1 MIKTRAHIKLF
12 ERGRKTPFVNGYRPL
27 FSFAK
32 EMKTSGSITLID
44 KDEFH
49 PGEEGEV
56 EIIFL
61 NLKYLGSSF
70 DKGSKFSFGEG
81 GPSLGEGEIL
91 SFEEVKSLA

>member
-1 MIKTRAHIKLF
+1 MVI
-12 ERGRKTPFVNGYRPL
+12 
-27 FSFAK
+27 
-32 EMKTSGSITLID
+32 LID
-44 KDEFH
+44 KDEFY

-56 EIIFL
+56 EIVFL

-81 GPSLGEGEIL
+81 GPPLGEGKII